1 RALIANEGGLYFL
14 QAEDGIRDRNVT
26 GVQTCALPISACGRG
41 SSLPPPA
48 RAPGRRRPASTCGR
62 PAGSRRTS
70 RSTGARSPRPRGG
83 TRTRCAS
90 VLHLIDL
97 EGQGLQA
104 TTVGGRDLL
113 LVAPADVDSGE
124 HAGVGVLGV
133 TP

>member
-1 RALIANEGGLYFL
+1 
-14 QAEDGIRDRNVT
+14 
-26 GVQTCALPISACGRG
+26 P
-41 SSLPPPA
+41 PPPA
-48 RAPGRRRPASTCGR
+48 RAPDRRRPASTCGR

-113 LVAPADVDSGE
+113 LVAPADVDGGE
-124 HAGVGVLGV
+124 HAGVGDLGV
-133 TP
+133 TPVQLLSGYRRHPHRESGHTLLDLDDLVCCAR